1 MKGLV
6 EDPSHRR
13 LIATR
18 PELRVCVQYIS
29 VAVCF
34 PSLSLPGTAVM
45 ENKHISTWHSEL
57 LNCPPFISPSSLFPF
72 IPLPAVY
79 LFGSFSGPLTPG
91 PITYPGATTPTPGSP
106 YTLPRGSRTPGANTL
121 IHNLGPSGEGAA
133 RSGRSRRG
141 RADGRCFAPVI
152 SSCLLWIYVFVCAA
166 SLNVVT
172 SVMSSIFP
180 AVTSNSSLPS
190 LCLPVATSLLYLPVH
205 QRLQGRVFFQS
216 RYNYRRM
223 C

>member
-1 MKGLV
+1 MKGDRRHRRDTVKVTVLNRRHWRDCARSNPATPVAIVTNAAVPYAVTKSAHFALLFPVRKQLSHAELRRFHENQTLDMKGLA

-13 LIATR
+13 LIAMR

-106 YTLPRGSRTPGANTL
+106 YTLPRG
-121 IHNLGPSGEGAA
+121 
-133 RSGRSRRG
+133 
-141 RADGRCFAPVI
+141 
-152 SSCLLWIYVFVCAA
+152 
-166 SLNVVT
+166 
-172 SVMSSIFP
+172 
-180 AVTSNSSLPS
+180 
-190 LCLPVATSLLYLPVH
+190 
-205 QRLQGRVFFQS
+205 
-216 RYNYRRM
+216 
-223 C
+223 